1 MLNVNGLPVIA
12 CNSDGPYVHYI
23 YSAVDI
29 VVVCYAKSTLMQ
41 RDKKSSVANSAK
53 RTRHTI
59 RWTLRAQWAVV
70 APELRPPLFKEW
82 IGRPPGCRIWKL
94 AWMVVTALRRKASRL
109 NVSSTG
115 FRGCEEAATNSR
127 VSPNVC
133 RRLHWYAWIYNWF
146 TCSNYANVSLKK

>member
-29 VVVCYAKSTLMQ
+29 VVCYAKSTLMQ

-59 RWTLRAQWAVV
+59 RWTLRAQ
-70 APELRPPLFKEW
+70 
-82 IGRPPGCRIWKL
+82 
-94 AWMVVTALRRKASRL
+94 
-109 NVSSTG
+109 
-115 FRGCEEAATNSR
+115 
-127 VSPNVC
+127 
-133 RRLHWYAWIYNWF
+133 
-146 TCSNYANVSLKK
+146 